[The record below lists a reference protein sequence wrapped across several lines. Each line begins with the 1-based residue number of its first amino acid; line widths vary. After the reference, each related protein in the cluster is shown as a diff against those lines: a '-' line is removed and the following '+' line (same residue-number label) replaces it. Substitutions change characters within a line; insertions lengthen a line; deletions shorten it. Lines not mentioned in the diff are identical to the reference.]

1 MVVFYSKRWAKPFGQ
16 FKPQEDNL
24 CDNLGGT
31 PWQREG
37 RGWRV
42 EGGLGTPFALLRTC
56 HPTVTIERGKNYF
69 FSATIFGSP
78 K

>member
-1 MVVFYSKRWAKPFGQ
+1 M
-16 FKPQEDNL
+16 